1 MNPDIY
7 TQKSLE
13 AVRDA
18 QRLVTEHQNQQLEQV
33 HLLLALLRQ
42 EDGLIPQLL
51 KKMDISLESFD
62 AATEAAVNKL
72 PVVTGSGRDA
82 DHFYISRGVDSLL
95 AQAEQTAKSM
105 HDDYVSVEHLF
116 LAMLDTADDTVRP
129 LFSDYRITKENA
141 LQTLQ
146 GIRGS
151 QRVTTDNPEST

>member
-18 QRLVTEHQNQQLEQV
+18 QSLAAEHQNQQLEQV

-42 EDGLIPQLL
+42 ENGLIPQLL

-82 DHFYISRGVDSLL
+82 DRFYISRGVDSLL
-95 AQAEQTAKSM
+95 AAQ
-105 HDDYVSVEHLF
+105 
-116 LAMLDTADDTVRP
+116 
-129 LFSDYRITKENA
+129 
-141 LQTLQ
+141 
-146 GIRGS
+146 
-151 QRVTTDNPEST
+151 

>member
-62 AATEAAVNKL
+62 AATEAAVNNYVHRGKKQLRKL
-72 PVVTGSGRDA
+72 MEEQEAENRD
-82 DHFYISRGVDSLL
+82 GC
-95 AQAEQTAKSM
+95 T
-105 HDDYVSVEHLF
+105 
-116 LAMLDTADDTVRP
+116 
-129 LFSDYRITKENA
+129 
-141 LQTLQ
+141 
-146 GIRGS
+146 IR
-151 QRVTTDNPEST
+151 